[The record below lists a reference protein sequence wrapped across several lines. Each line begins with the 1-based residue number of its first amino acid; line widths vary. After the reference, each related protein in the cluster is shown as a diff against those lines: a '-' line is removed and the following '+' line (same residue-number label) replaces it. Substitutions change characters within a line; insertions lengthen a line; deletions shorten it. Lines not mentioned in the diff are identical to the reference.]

1 MQRWINHGRSDENGD
16 DVAKSHGIVLLLSH
30 LDLALVHLSDQSID
44 LVLSVPQITT
54 LHEVLELPRSEPS
67 GRIAQLEGPQEVA
80 RLLEIGPHGEDLM
93 DEILHAHDPVF
104 PQIILDDLVVGEGDT
119 LLVDLAVA
127 TLVDEFADGL
137 EVGVTVGDVGFDNL
151 EHFRGGFREADED
164 AVVDLEETEE
174 LERFAGF
181 GGHFRDTENYEYDRE
196 AGAAS
201 RGGV

>member
-1 MQRWINHGRSDENGD
+1 M
-16 DVAKSHGIVLLLSH
+16 LLSH
-30 LDLALVHLSDQSID
+30 IHLALVHLSDQSID
-44 LVLSVPQITT
+44 LVFSVPQITT
-54 LHEVLELPRSEPS
+54 FHEVLEFPRSEPS

-80 RLLEIGPHGEDLM
+80 RLLEIGPHSEDLM
-93 DEILHAHDPVF
+93 DEILHAYYPVF

-137 EVGVTVGDVGFDNL
+137 EVGVPVGDVGFDNL

-174 LERFAGF
+174 LKRFAGF
-181 GGHFRDTENYEYDRE
+181 GGHFGDTEDHEYDRE

-201 RGGV
+201 RGCVVRQTL